1 MTVEDRVRAA
11 TRARAALVREV
22 RPLDL
27 PAVPG
32 RAPRA
37 HRWVA
42 WTAPVAAAAAVAALA
57 AWLVTVR
64 QIPNAPTAPAAPVS
78 LPAVSGTAVSATL
91 PEYYAALDDLS
102 GPMTQILPGQHQTPV
117 SVRVCD
123 DRTGKLV
130 ATVNPPNGQTFAGL
144 TAAAD
149 DRTFVVA
156 AERFPVQPVYPS
168 ANPVAWYLVRLTP
181 GSSHPVTLTR
191 LPIPGEPTGTQ
202 VSAIALAPDGSEL
215 AVMFQ
220 QNEWS
225 GKTGPLTIS
234 LYSLATGTS
243 VRTWAVDTKGL
254 PAGFGWY
261 YGRYSNTALTWLDGG
276 RTLAVI
282 DGINS
287 SASGPPF
294 TYGFSQVTIR
304 TVDAGSPS
312 GNLLASSKVVFRLP
326 NGADCDS
333 VQLTDDGKT
342 VLCGEYG
349 GNTAKRSTVY
359 APKFVAYSVATGKS
373 RLLYQLK
380 GAYEIGLA
388 DVLWASPT
396 GSTLLGAVDAEA
408 TWPRAGAQQGPA
420 DQEAG
425 LLTKG
430 VFKPMKFPLTAVP
443 FAGEIAF

>member
-1 MTVEDRVRAA
+1 MSVEDRVRAA
-11 TRARAALVREV
+11 TRARAALIGDV

-32 RAPRA
+32 RAPRP
-37 HRWVA
+37 RRLVA

-57 AWLVTVR
+57 VSLATVR
-64 QIPNAPTAPAAPVS
+64 HIPNAPVAPAPVT
-78 LPAVSGTAVSATL
+78 LPAVSGTL

-102 GPMTQILPGQHQTPV
+102 GPITQITPGQHETPV
-117 SVRVCD
+117 SVRVGD

-130 ATVNPPNGQTFAGL
+130 ATVNPPSGETFAGL

-156 AERFPVQPVYPS
+156 AERFPVQPLYPS
-168 ANPVAWYLVRLTP
+168 ANPVAWYLVRLIP
-181 GSSHPVTLTR
+181 GSAHPVTLTR
-191 LPIPGEPTGTQ
+191 LPVPGEPAGTQ

-220 QNEWS
+220 QNAWS
-225 GKTGPLTIS
+225 GKTGPLMIR

-243 VRTWAVDTKGL
+243 LRTWTVDTKGF

-261 YGRYSNTALTWLDGG
+261 YSRYSNTALTWLDGG
-276 RTLAVI
+276 RTLAVT

-287 SASGPPF
+287 GSNGPPLS
-294 TYGFSQVTIR
+294 YVFSQVTIR
-304 TVDAGSPS
+304 TVDPGSPS

-326 NGADCDS
+326 NGADCDT

-349 GNTAKRSTVY
+349 GNTVKRSAMY
-359 APKFVAYSVATGKS
+359 APKFIAYSVATGKS

-396 GSTLLGAVDAEA
+396 GSTLLGAVYAEA
-408 TWPRAGAQQGPA
+408 TWPHAGAQQGPV
-420 DQEAG
+420 DQAAG

-430 VFKPMKFPLTAVP
+430 MFKPVKFPLTAVP
-443 FAGEIAF
+443 FAGEIVF